1 MKRIKLVLSAV
12 VMLSALA
19 ACTNKEEIEGTG
31 HGFDEATFSVE
42 AVSVE
47 NTAATFKV
55 SSSGVSGAT
64 YYGFLTDDM
73 LSKPEA
79 LVKSALSGVN
89 VTRHILSSGT
99 TTPKVEGLR
108 QGGKAYRYIVTGL
121 LSNGATY
128 NTPVTADIVTAG
140 DFVANSAGV
149 ISYPNPVS
157 EPTTVV
163 FEGFPGKF
171 VYGYSESE
179 ITPEAIKLIVNT
191 DLDNGGIKP
200 AEKEATAT
208 FAISEEGTY
217 YVYAYELDENN
228 EPTLSYVT
236 YTLEIE
242 NLDFSVYESYLGEW
256 YVNGNEDMK
265 LVITEKQK
273 GVSYELNGIPAVEVV
288 VPDNITK
295 FEPVVLNFDMA
306 TGGISLSEQDL
317 STFTYGNYGTGMKT
331 LSAVF
336 SIGGTLYGYYPF
348 NSGEPT
354 TIFVGAMNEEGN
366 IATVPGICDLSKF
379 SMDPAPVAGFSYSFV
394 FIDGPNAGKG
404 SRSSE
409 IIEFPCTLTKDVAE
423 PSEAYQAWI
432 GTWYTE
438 AGDKMVIAKDKTN
451 ATYSV
456 TGIYGDVPVIT
467 RFNAADGTMSF
478 YGQAIDKDD
487 TYTYSLRGRDQDNYV
502 ESGSQDGTNTL
513 AIATLAA
520 DGKSISIVGHEYKAV
535 YSGVEYDEIIVQLEV
550 FAISSDNKIYG
561 VPSALKVQLPATW
574 TSTVPEPTDEFLA
587 WIGNWEIERGSL
599 KDTIT
604 IAEKKVNAS
613 YVITG
618 IEGTPFEVEAK
629 FDNATGALS
638 VSEQNVYGLVDDDD
652 NNIMTVALYAN
663 FVYNGSTYYWGGNAV
678 MFTATLDGEGNGQVE
693 AGYPSA
699 QYIAYYGYF
708 TAFRFYAFIGK
719 RTSPITYSSEAT
731 LLPNILKPVTE
742 EAEPASTAAFDV
754 NNWKDT
760 DIKPFN
766 PQSKPSV
773 KKAGK
778 KLQTRGEAPLF
789 TSMKVNF

>member
-1 MKRIKLVLSAV
+1 MLMKKIGIYLSAV
-12 VMLSALA
+12 VMLAISA
-19 ACTNKEEIEGTG
+19 ACAKNEAIEGNG
-31 HGFDEATFSVE
+31 HGFDEATFKVE
-42 AVSVE
+42 ATSVE
-47 NTAATFKV
+47 NTKATFTIT
-55 SSSGVSGAT
+55 STGATGAT
-64 YYGFLTDDM
+64 YFGFLTEDM
-73 LSKPEA
+73 ESKASDLVAAA
-79 LVKSALSGVN
+79 LKGVN
-89 VTRHILSSGT
+89 VTRHMLSSGT
-99 TTPKVEGLR
+99 TTVTEEDLR
-108 QGGKAYRYIVTGL
+108 QGGKAYRYIVSGL

-128 NTPVTADIVTAG
+128 NEPVFVEINTTG
-140 DFVANSAGV
+140 DFVEDSKGV

-157 EPTTVV
+157 EPTTVK
-163 FEGFPGKF
+163 FSGFPGKF
-171 VYGYSESE
+171 IYGFTESE
-179 ITPEAIKLIVNT
+179 ITAEDIKLIANS
-191 DLDNGGIKP
+191 DLDSGVKP
-200 AEKEATAT
+200 VEEEATAT
-208 FAISEEGTY
+208 LAISEEGTY

-228 EPTLSYVT
+228 EPTLSYT
-236 YTLEIE
+236 TFELEVE
-242 NLDFSVYESYLGEW
+242 NLDFSVYESYIGEW
-256 YVNGNEDMK
+256 YVNGDENQK
-265 LVITEKQK
+265 LVIAEKQK
-273 GVSYELNGIPAVEVV
+273 GVSFELSGIPAVGI
-288 VPDNITK
+288 VPDGTTK
-295 FEPVVLNFDMA
+295 FDPVVLNFDMA
-306 TGGISLSEQDL
+306 TGGISLSEQNL
-317 STFTYGNYGTGMKT
+317 STFTYGSYGTGMKT
-331 LSAVF
+331 LSAIF
-336 SIGGTLYGYYPF
+336 SIGGTQYGYYPF
-348 NSGEPT
+348 NSDNPT

-366 IATVPGICDLSKF
+366 IATVPGVCDLSAF
-379 SMDPAPVAGFSYSFV
+379 SMDPTPVVGFCYSFIFV
-394 FIDGPNAGKG
+394 DGPNVGKG

-487 TYTYSLRGRDQDNYV
+487 TYTYYLRGRDQDNYV
-502 ESGSQDGTNTL
+502 EPGSQDGTNTL

-550 FAISSDNKIYG
+550 FAINSANKIYG
-561 VPSALKVQLPATW
+561 VPSALKVPLPATW
-574 TSTVPEPTDEFLA
+574 TSTLPEPTDEFLA

-638 VSEQNVYGLVDDDD
+638 VSEQTVYGLADDDD

-663 FVYNGSTYYWGGNAV
+663 FVYNGSTYFWGGDKV
-678 MFTATLDGEGNGQVE
+678 IFTATLDDEGNGQLAPNSVT
-693 AGYPSA
+693 
-699 QYIAYYGYF
+699 YGVF
-708 TAFRFYAFIGK
+708 TAFRLYAFIGDK
-719 RTSPITYSSEAT
+719 TSPTSYSSEAT
-731 LLPNILKPVTE
+731 SLPNTLVPVQE
-742 EAEPASTAAFDV
+742 EAPSSTAALDV
-754 NNWKDT
+754 NNWKET
-760 DIKPFN
+760 SVKSIN
-766 PQSKPSV
+766 PQNKPSV